1 MPGVHA
7 NGIQLEYETYGDTS
21 SPALLLVAGNGVQ
34 MLFWESE
41 FCAGLADKGLF
52 VIRFDNRDSGLST
65 KFEQAGSPDVMEAI
79 TAMTKGHPVK
89 PPYTLEDMA
98 DDCVGLLDALHIR
111 KAHICGA
118 SMGGMIAQVA
128 AYRHAD
134 RFLSLTSL
142 MSNTGNPNSAQ
153 AKSEAIQAVLAPSP
167 RERSAIIE
175 HTIAVWKKIWSV
187 GFPFEEERARK
198 FLETSYD
205 RSFCPG
211 GGARQ
216 NLAQLAAG
224 DRTPILADITIPAL
238 VIHGSADPL
247 IPVEVGM
254 ETAKAIPHARL
265 LVIEG
270 MGHDMPK
277 GCWQKII
284 DEVSR
289 HALQAEILAQGR
301 QPPRAAG

>member
-1 MPGVHA
+1 MPRANA
-7 NGIQLEYETYGDTS
+7 NGIQLEYETFGDTS
-21 SPALLLVAGNGVQ
+21 APALLLVAGNGVQ
-34 MLFWESE
+34 MLFWEAE
-41 FCAGLADKGLF
+41 FCTKLADKGLF
-52 VIRFDNRDSGLST
+52 VIRFDNRDAGLST
-65 KFEQAGSPDVMEAI
+65 KFEQAGTPDFMEAI
-79 TAMTKGHPVK
+79 NDMIKGRPLN
-89 PPYTLEDMA
+89 PPYTLNDMA

-111 KAHICGA
+111 KAHIFGA

-128 AYRHAD
+128 AYRHAN

-142 MSNTGNPNSAQ
+142 MSNTGNPHSAQ
-153 AKSEAIQAVLAPSP
+153 GQPEALQAVLAPQP
-167 RERSAIIE
+167 QGRTAIIE
-175 HTIAVWKKIWSV
+175 HTITVWKKIWSA
-187 GFPFEEERARK
+187 GFPFEEERARDFIEK
-198 FLETSYD
+198 SYD

-216 NLAQLAAG
+216 NIAQLAGG
-224 DRTPILADITIPAL
+224 DRTSMLAKITMPAL

-247 IPVEVGM
+247 IPVAVGA
-254 ETAKAIPHARL
+254 ETAKAIPNARL

-289 HALQAEILAQGR
+289 HALQADL
-301 QPPRAAG
+301 RA